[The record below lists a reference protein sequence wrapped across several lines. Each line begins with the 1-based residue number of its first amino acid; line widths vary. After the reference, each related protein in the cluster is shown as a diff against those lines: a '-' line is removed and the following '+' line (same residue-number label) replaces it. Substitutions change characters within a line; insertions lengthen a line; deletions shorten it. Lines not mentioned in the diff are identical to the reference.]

1 MKYGKEPELE
11 DPCEQPSRR
20 GFYLAL
26 GIVALVAVVA
36 SGWFYWL
43 TNRNPVEAAS
53 EAHTARRVWEL
64 ENRLQKISTQL
75 AQLPDDTRADERATL
90 LADAVEN
97 QNELMRA
104 RPVPQPADV
113 RRLHAFQTQ
122 RDDARG
128 QVKNERISQLEV
140 QSDPLLRS
148 SRHAEGVALLKEAL
162 ILQREINGSGATSAV
177 KNISREE
184 RLDQMVLRLE
194 AEPLQVAAKETLARA
209 YAASKAGQ
217 WTEALQAF
225 QEARRLQERLNREFG
240 RTPFSDL
247 AVIDLID
254 TEIASLGAAGLQARV
269 LASLR
274 LAREAAAAGRD
285 AEAIENF
292 QLAAAAQKQIN
303 TQFAKSRFVANELL
317 QQIDAE
323 LQTVQAGVLMGEIR
337 SLDTAAAGHLRKR
350 EVVQAQKKIGAAL
363 ERVDALAASAPKAR
377 GMDSEQRLRLS
388 YLKLR
393 QGDLAR
399 IQDQVY
405 DLLLP
410 QPSAESTAMLKT
422 EVSQALFSLVMNSN
436 PSRNLGEALPV
447 DSINYSEALEFTR
460 RLGWILGARVRLP
473 TEGEFRRALGKTT
486 EAAPDSAWTVENSS
500 GQTQPTGR
508 KAANAVG
515 FHDLLGNVSEWLAA
529 DDQEGNVAPRM
540 GGNFSSSPADIGALV
555 VERAARTERSRTTGF
570 RVVVEIDLR
579 GK

>member
-1 MKYGKEPELE
+1 MKYGKEPEME
-11 DPCEQPSRR
+11 DPSEEPSRR
-20 GFYLAL
+20 GFFLAM
-26 GIVALVAVVA
+26 GIVALAAIVT
-36 SGWFYWL
+36 SGWYYWSISR
-43 TNRNPVEAAS
+43 TPVEAAT
-53 EAHTARRVWEL
+53 EAQTAGQVWEL

-75 AQLPDDTRADERATL
+75 AQLPGDSISDERVKL
-90 LADAVEN
+90 LAEAVESQN
-97 QNELMRA
+97 QLMRT

-113 RRLHAFQTQ
+113 RRLHTLQTQ

-128 QVKNERISQLEV
+128 QLKNEQINQMEV

-148 SRHAEGVALLKEAL
+148 DGHAEGVALLKKAL
-162 ILQREINGSGATSAV
+162 ALQREINGSGATSAI
-177 KNISREE
+177 KNLSREE
-184 RLDQMVLRLE
+184 RLDQMLLRLE
-194 AEPLQVAAKETLARA
+194 AEPLQAAAEEVLARA

-217 WTEALQAF
+217 WAEALPAF

-274 LAREAAAAGRD
+274 LAREAAAAGRN

-303 TQFAKSRFVANELL
+303 TQFAKSRFVANDLL

-323 LQTVQAGVLMGEIR
+323 LQTVQAGVLMAEIR
-337 SLDTAAAGHLRKR
+337 SLDAAATGHLRKR
-350 EVVQAQKKIGAAL
+350 EVVRAQKKIATAL
-363 ERVDALAASAPKAR
+363 ERMDALTASAPKAR
-377 GMDSEQRLRLS
+377 GLDSEQRLRLS

-393 QGDLAR
+393 QGELAR

-410 QPSAESTAMLKT
+410 QPSSENTAMLRT
-422 EVSQALFSLVMNSN
+422 EVAQALFSLVMNSN
-436 PSRNLGEALPV
+436 PSRSLGETLPV
-447 DSINYSEALEFTR
+447 DSVNYAEALEFAR
-460 RLGWILGARVRLP
+460 RMGWILGARVRLP
-473 TEGEFRRALGKTT
+473 TEEEFRRALGKTP
-486 EAAPDSAWTVENSS
+486 EAAPDSAWTAENSG
-500 GQTQPTGR
+500 GQSQPTGQ

-515 FHDLLGNVSEWLAA
+515 FNDLLGNVAEWLAA
-529 DDQEGNVAPRM
+529 EDQAGNDAPRM
-540 GGNFSSSPADIGALV
+540 GGSYLSSAAEIRALA
-555 VERAARTERSRTTGF
+555 VERVPRTDRSRTTGF